1 MSNAKPLLDI
11 KDLKTYFYTE
21 DGVVKAVDGIDLQI
35 GHKET
40 VGIVGES
47 GCGKTVTSLSVMRL
61 VPNPPGRIIQGS
73 IHFDGKNILELS
85 EAQMRSIRGADIS
98 MIFQDPM
105 TSLNPVFTVGHQIS
119 EAIMNHQDVDEY
131 EAMERAS
138 QMMDL
143 VGIPDPDIRIKDF
156 PHLFSGGMRQRVM
169 IAMALS
175 CNPKMLVA
183 DEPTT
188 ALDVTIQAQVLELMK
203 NLKRDLDTSIM
214 YITHNL
220 GVIAEICD
228 HVAVMY
234 AGNIVEM
241 SDVRTVFKNPQHPYT
256 VALLASIP
264 RLDKRILR
272 LDVIRGF
279 VPNLINPP
287 SGCRFHPRCKYAFDR
302 CSKEVPGTYEAEPN
316 HTVRCHLFDPDD
328 YKGLT

>member
-35 GHKET
+35 GYKET

-61 VPNPPGRIIQGS
+61 VPNPPGRIIEGS

-119 EAIMNHQDVDEY
+119 EAIMNHQDVDEF
-131 EAMERAS
+131 EAMERAG

-143 VGIPDPDIRIKDF
+143 VGIPDPDIRIKDY

-220 GVIAEICD
+220 GVVAEVCD

-234 AGNIVEM
+234 AGNIVEK

-256 VALLASIP
+256 IALLASIP

-302 CSKEVPGTYEAEPN
+302 CSKQAPETYEAEPM
-316 HTVRCHLFDPDD
+316 HYVRCHLFDPDD

>member
-1 MSNAKPLLDI
+1 MSSAKPLLEI

-21 DGVVKAVDGIDLQI
+21 DGVVKAVDGIDLVI
-35 GHKET
+35 NRKET
-40 VGIVGES
+40 MGIVGES
-47 GCGKTVTSLSVMRL
+47 GCGKTVTSLSVMRI
-61 VPNPPGRIIQGS
+61 VPSPPGKIIQGS
-73 IHFDGKNILELS
+73 INFDGKNLLELS
-85 EAQMRSIRGADIS
+85 EAKMRAIRGSEIS

-131 EAMERAS
+131 DAMERAA

-143 VGIPDPDIRIKDF
+143 VGIPDTDIRIKDY

-228 HVAVMY
+228 QVAVMY
-234 AGNIVEM
+234 AGNIVE
-241 SDVRTVFKNPQHPYT
+241 SADVRTVFKNPQHPYT
-256 VALLASIP
+256 MALMASIP
-264 RLDKRILR
+264 RIDKRIVR
-272 LDVIRGF
+272 LEVIRGF
-279 VPNLINPP
+279 VPNLISPP
-287 SGCRFHPRCKYAFDR
+287 SGCRFHPRCKHAYDR
-302 CSKEVPGTYEAEPN
+302 CPKEVPGTHEIEPG
-316 HTVRCHLFDPDD
+316 HLVRCHLFDPND
-328 YKGLT
+328 YKGIS